1 MLNKININPSIRTE
15 NPYYNRNTNNSK
27 NLNFGH
33 ASSDKTDIDSGL
45 KTKVAVTTGLSV
57 AAMVAA
63 IAKKQGFKL
72 NPKTIFTQ
80 NPKDWAIFKIPNSN
94 KTNGKILKL
103 EEGEIIS
110 IGGAS
115 VLGGLAGGI
124 AFDKKENRKAKLKES
139 LNQMLGCIC
148 VPLAFVAV
156 PSRLYKKYSKEILKF
171 VPQIKNNNNS
181 KLIKYTN
188 RTLSAIPAT
197 AMTLTA
203 LGAGI
208 IAGNKVS
215 NFINEKVYKQK
226 VDRDIKATD
235 FAPHVDD
242 LCLAISLIA
251 SESSAGNAISK
262 LVPFALLVAGN
273 EVGKAQEKT
282 IS

>member
-1 MLNKININPSIRTE
+1 ME
-15 NPYYNRNTNNSK
+15 K
-27 NLNFGH
+27 NVFIVNGFSSFTDRFLQSAKCS
-33 ASSDKTDIDSGL
+33 ASFKPR
-45 KTKVAVTTGLSV
+45 KVS
-57 AAMVAA
+57 M
-63 IAKKQGFKL
+63 
-72 NPKTIFTQ
+72 PK
-80 NPKDWAIFKIPNSN
+80 
-94 KTNGKILKL
+94 
-103 EEGEIIS
+103 
-110 IGGAS
+110 
-115 VLGGLAGGI
+115 
-124 AFDKKENRKAKLKES
+124 
-139 LNQMLGCIC
+139 GCIINMAC
-148 VPLAFVAV
+148 
-156 PSRLYKKYSKEILKF
+156 SR
-171 VPQIKNNNNS
+171 IKNANNS

-242 LCLAISLIA
+242 LCLAVSLIA
-251 SESSAGNAISK
+251 SESSIGNAISK

>member
-1 MLNKININPSIRTE
+1 MININPHIRSVSS
-15 NPYYNRNTNNSK
+15 YYNRNTNN
-27 NLNFGH
+27 NRNVTFGH
-33 ASSDKTDIDSGL
+33 SQNDSAEIDNGL
-45 KTKVAVTTGLSV
+45 KAKVAVTTGLSV

-63 IAKKQGFKL
+63 IAKMQGFKL

-80 NPKDWAIFKIPNSN
+80 NPKNWAIFKIPNET

-115 VLGGLAGGI
+115 VLGGMAGGL
-124 AFDKKENRKAKLKES
+124 AFDKKENRKAKLKEA

-156 PSRLYKKYSKEILKF
+156 PSRIYKKYSADILKH
-171 VPQIKNNNNS
+171 VPQIKNANNS

-242 LCLAISLIA
+242 LCLAVSLIA
-251 SESSAGNAISK
+251 SESSIGNAISK